1 MMADQSN
8 VDSPKL
14 FEFHITRWLCLL
26 PLVFFIVPMLW
37 MSIIRVGSMSVVLGF
52 TLLGVML
59 TSFFAK
65 DGREYWDVM
74 RRGMLKRSVFMF
86 VLIFTIVGIFAKM
99 VAKSNVAGG
108 VIWLASATGVE
119 GTLFT
124 AFVFVACC
132 VLSTGSGSSMATVLT
147 LGPPLYPAGVILG
160 ADPFLLTGALVAGAN
175 FGDNLAPVSDTTIV
189 SAAGQTYQHK
199 EGQQAEIGGVV
210 RTRFKYAIIAGV
222 LSLIL
227 YLFIGGGAKFLTPA
241 EAATLITKYSYAKG
255 LLMLLPVAVIIF
267 FAVRGTHIASAL
279 TYGIVSGAI
288 IAFIFGIL
296 SVDDF
301 IQLKAAGKKM
311 KLVGIIPDGSTM
323 MLRQIIVLMLLMG
336 AGELIIATGVMQDMM
351 DSLSKMVSK
360 PRGTEVMMCLLGGI
374 VGLMGGFAIMGMAIA
389 APFINAMGHD
399 QKIHPYRRANIL
411 DAMTTSMCHAIP
423 WSKQLFVLAG
433 LLTAMQETYSFVPVI
448 TPTQFFYY
456 CFHPWILM
464 IIMVIFAFVGWGR
477 IFEGK
482 DGKIIKGYYQNEVP
496 AESREAASAA

>member
-1 MMADQSN
+1 MVATQSN
-8 VDSPKL
+8 DITPER
-14 FEFHITRWLCLL
+14 FEFHVSRWLCLL
-26 PLVFFIVPMLW
+26 PLLFFIVPMLW

-52 TLLGVML
+52 TLVGVIL

-65 DGREYWDVM
+65 NWDEYWGVIS
-74 RRGMLKRSVFMF
+74 RGMLKPSVAMF
-86 VLIFTIVGIFAKM
+86 VLIFTIVGIFAKL

-132 VLSTGSGSSMATVLT
+132 ILSTGSGSSMATVLT

-189 SAAGQTYQHK
+189 SAAGQMYQHK
-199 EGQQAEIGGVV
+199 VGPADIGGVV
-210 RTRFKYAIIAGV
+210 RSRFKYAIIAGV
-222 LSLIL
+222 ISLIL
-227 YLFIGGGAKFLTPA
+227 YLFIGSGAKFLTPA
-241 EAATLITKYSYAKG
+241 EAAALITKYSYAKG

-267 FAVRGTHIASAL
+267 FAVRGTHIATAL
-279 TYGIVSGAI
+279 TLGIVTGAI

-296 SVDDF
+296 TVDDF
-301 IQLKAAGKKM
+301 IQLKGK
-311 KLVGIIPDGSTM
+311 KLVGIIPDGATM

-351 DSLSKMVSK
+351 ESLSKMVSK
-360 PRGTEVMMCLLGGI
+360 PAGTEVMMCILGAI

-433 LLTAMQETYSFVPVI
+433 LLTAMKDTYSFVPVI

-464 IIMVIFAFVGWGR
+464 ILMVIFAFVGWGR

-482 DGKIIKGYYQNEVP
+482 DGKVIKGYYQNEVP
-496 AESREAASAA
+496 AEARDAALAA

>member
-1 MMADQSN
+1 MVADQSN

-14 FEFHITRWLCLL
+14 FEFHITRWVCLL

-52 TLLGVML
+52 TLLGVIL

-65 DGREYWDVM
+65 DWSEYWGVIS
-74 RRGMLKRSVFMF
+74 RGMLKPSVAMF

-132 VLSTGSGSSMATVLT
+132 ILSTGSGSSMATVLT

-189 SAAGQTYQHK
+189 SAAGQMYQNK
-199 EGQQAEIGGVV
+199 AGPADIGGVV

-227 YLFIGGGAKFLTPA
+227 YLFIGSGAKFLTPA
-241 EAATLITKYSYAKG
+241 EAAALITKYSYAKG

-267 FAVRGTHIASAL
+267 FAVRGTHIATAL
-279 TYGIVSGAI
+279 TLGIVSGAI

-301 IQLKAAGKKM
+301 IMLKGK
-311 KLVGIIPDGSTM
+311 KLVGIIPDGATM

-336 AGELIIATGVMQDMM
+336 AGELIIATGAMQDMM
-351 DSLSKMVSK
+351 DSLSKMVST
-360 PRGTEVMMCLLGGI
+360 PRGTEVMMCVLGGI

-389 APFINAMGHD
+389 APFVNAMGHD
-399 QKIHPYRRANIL
+399 QKLHPYRRANIL
-411 DAMTTSMCHAIP
+411 DGMTTSMCHAIP

-448 TPTQFFYY
+448 TPTQFFHY

-464 IIMVIFAFVGWGR
+464 IIMFIFAFVGWGR

-482 DGKIIKGYYQNEVP
+482 DGKVIKGYYQNEVP
-496 AESREAASAA
+496 AEAREAASTA

>member
-1 MMADQSN
+1 MSVEKSSTEPQER
-8 VDSPKL
+8 
-14 FEFHITRWLCLL
+14 FEFHISRWLCLL

-52 TLLGVML
+52 TLLGVIL

-65 DGREYWDVM
+65 NWDEYWAVVSG
-74 RRGMLKRSVFMF
+74 GMLKPSVAMF

-99 VAKSNVAGG
+99 VAKGKVAGG

-119 GTLFT
+119 GTVFT
-124 AFVFVACC
+124 AFVFIACC
-132 VLSTGSGSSMATVLT
+132 LLSTGSGSSMATVLT
-147 LGPPLYPAGVILG
+147 LGPPLYPAGIILG
-160 ADPFLLTGALVAGAN
+160 ADPFLLVGALVAGAN

-189 SAAGQTYQHK
+189 SAAGQMYRNK
-199 EGQQAEIGGVV
+199 EGPADIGGVV
-210 RTRFKYAIIAGV
+210 RTRFKYAIIAG
-222 LSLIL
+222 LISLVL
-227 YLFIGGGAKFLTPA
+227 YLFIGSGSQFLTPK
-241 EAATLITKYSYAKG
+241 EAADLIAKHSYAKG
-255 LLMLLPVAVIIF
+255 LLMMIPVGVIIF
-267 FAVRGTHIASAL
+267 FAVRGTHIATAL
-279 TYGIVSGAI
+279 TIGIVSGAI
-288 IAFIFGIL
+288 IALLFGIL
-296 SVDDF
+296 GFDDF

-311 KLVGIIPDGSTM
+311 KLVGIIPQGSTM

-336 AGELIIATGVMQDMM
+336 AGELIIATGVMHDMM
-351 DSLSKMVSK
+351 ERLSKMVSK
-360 PRGTEVMMCLLGGI
+360 PAGTEVMMCILGGI

-433 LLTAMQETYSFVPVI
+433 LLTAMRETYSFVPVV
-448 TPTQFFYY
+448 TPTHFFYY

-464 IIMVIFAFVGWGR
+464 GLMLIFAFVGWGR

-482 DGKIIKGYYQNEVP
+482 DGKIVKGYYKNEVP
-496 AESREAASAA
+496 AEALEASSV